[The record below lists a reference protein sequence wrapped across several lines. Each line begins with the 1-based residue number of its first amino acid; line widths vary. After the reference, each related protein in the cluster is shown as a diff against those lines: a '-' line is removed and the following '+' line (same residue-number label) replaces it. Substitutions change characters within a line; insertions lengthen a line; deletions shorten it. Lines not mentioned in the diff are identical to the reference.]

1 MTEKDRVPL
10 LTDSLRKILTIAA
23 LLEIL
28 WTAYLGLRLPRR
40 YVAHHWDLAWVGID
54 VAQVAMLL
62 LAAWALWKHRAI
74 LTFFATAAATLLV
87 VDAWFDVTTAQRG
100 DFFQSS
106 LSALLVEIP
115 SAIVLYWVA
124 LRTINHIDIDPH
136 AADKPVFEVPI
147 APDVGGPKL

>member
-1 MTEKDRVPL
+1 MTEEDRVPL
-10 LTDSLRKILTIAA
+10 LTDSLRKILTTAA

-28 WTAYLGLRLPRR
+28 WTIYLGLQLPRR

-54 VAQVAMLL
+54 VAQVVMLL
-62 LAAWALWKHRAI
+62 LSAWALWKHRAV
-74 LTFFATAAATLLV
+74 LTFFASTAATLLV

-106 LSALLVEIP
+106 LSALVVELP

-124 LRTINHIDIDPH
+124 LRTINHIAINPN
-136 AADKPVFEVPI
+136 AADESVFEVPI
-147 APDVGGPKL
+147 VPDTGGPKL

>member
-1 MTEKDRVPL
+1 MSESERIPL
-10 LTDSLRKILTIAA
+10 LTDSLRRILTTAA

-28 WTAYLGLRLPRR
+28 WTAYIGLQLPRR
-40 YVAHHWDLAWVGID
+40 YVAHHWALAWVGID
-54 VAQVAMLL
+54 IAQVAMLL
-62 LAAWALWKHRAI
+62 LSAWALWKHRAI

-115 SAIVLYWVA
+115 SSIVLYWVA
-124 LRTINHIDIDPH
+124 LRTINHIDINP
-136 AADKPVFEVPI
+136 AVADESVLKVPI
-147 APDVGGPKL
+147 VPDTGGPKL